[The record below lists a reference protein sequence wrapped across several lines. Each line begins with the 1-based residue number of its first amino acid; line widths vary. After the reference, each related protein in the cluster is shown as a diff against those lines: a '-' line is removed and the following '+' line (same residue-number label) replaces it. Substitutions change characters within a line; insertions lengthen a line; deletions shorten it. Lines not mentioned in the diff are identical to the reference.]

1 MFEDTRPAE
10 LDAAGD
16 ADAWADF
23 RIRSEA
29 ERLRVLREL
38 RDGNVPVM
46 LGSPGGDMLM
56 TTLWALDTPQRR
68 MTFSADAGSALLARL
83 VAFDEAVAVAYCDSV
98 KLQFDLHDLVLVR
111 GATASVLQ
119 SALPT
124 EIYRFQ
130 RRSAYR
136 VRPPQRQ
143 APVARLRHPSIPEM
157 ALTLRILDV
166 SVGGCALCLPADV
179 PPLQAGTELGELR
192 LELDAA
198 TCVVVGRCRPQP
210 LGPAGWQTRGLRMA
224 PAGRPRRARA
234 AALDRPGAEAP
245 PPARAGMNSKR
256 SKPGRPSG
264 FTLVELCIAAG
275 VVAVLAAVALP
286 SYRGHLLHAGRVDAV
301 AALTRLQAAQEQ
313 HRSAH
318 GLYAAQLGVLP
329 GVGTVSPEGR

>member
-23 RIRSEA
+23 RVRSEA

-46 LGSPGGDMLM
+46 LSSPGGDMLM

-111 GATASVLQ
+111 GAMASVLQ
-119 SALPT
+119 SALPA

-157 ALTLRILDV
+157 ALALRILDV
-166 SVGGCALCLPADV
+166 SVGGCALWLPADV
-179 PPLQAGTELGELR
+179 PPAELNEKSRLLPDAGGAPARVGQGLLVGLDRVLGFLLQGLGPGEVAFDLLRAVMQDLLHPRQRHPAHQQVEQAEEDDQPEELR
-192 LELDAA
+192 REGGDIKRREDRGA
-198 TCVVVGRCRPQP
+198 VVDSAFGRVAGLRIPVSGCGNFACGFGLGCCRLRHCYASNGEAVPP
-210 LGPAGWQTRGLRMA
+210 AGGPAPT
-224 PAGRPRRARA
+224 
-234 AALDRPGAEAP
+234 
-245 PPARAGMNSKR
+245 
-256 SKPGRPSG
+256 
-264 FTLVELCIAAG
+264 
-275 VVAVLAAVALP
+275 
-286 SYRGHLLHAGRVDAV
+286 
-301 AALTRLQAAQEQ
+301 
-313 HRSAH
+313 
-318 GLYAAQLGVLP
+318 
-329 GVGTVSPEGR
+329 

>member
-23 RIRSEA
+23 RVRSEA

-136 VRPPQRQ
+136 N
-143 APVARLRHPSIPEM
+143 ARHRWP
-157 ALTLRILDV
+157 
-166 SVGGCALCLPADV
+166 GCAI
-179 PPLQAGTELGELR
+179 LR
-192 LELDAA
+192 
-198 TCVVVGRCRPQP
+198 
-210 LGPAGWQTRGLRMA
+210 
-224 PAGRPRRARA
+224 
-234 AALDRPGAEAP
+234 
-245 PPARAGMNSKR
+245 
-256 SKPGRPSG
+256 
-264 FTLVELCIAAG
+264 
-275 VVAVLAAVALP
+275 
-286 SYRGHLLHAGRVDAV
+286 YRKWR
-301 AALTRLQAAQEQ
+301 
-313 HRSAH
+313 
-318 GLYAAQLGVLP
+318 
-329 GVGTVSPEGR
+329 